1 MLTLFCFINWISLI
15 KVIFLAPID
24 STVSMKKI
32 YVLLFFLLCSFQ
44 VIKAQKTSEIE
55 SKTKGL
61 TKYTGYFNF
70 FWNEKTGQILLEVDR
85 LNEEF
90 LYVNSLPAGVGS
102 NDLGIDRGQIGNTRI
117 VKFIRIGDKVLLIQP
132 NYNYRAVSNNAD
144 ERKSV
149 EEAFAQSV
157 IWGFKV
163 EAQDSN
169 RVLID
174 LTHFLLRD
182 SHQLAR
188 KLGNSNQGNYH
199 ADEARSAMYLT
210 NTKSFPDNSEF
221 EAIITLA
228 GSGIG
233 TEISSVTPDPN
244 YVTVRM
250 HHSFIKL
257 PDNNYKARKF
267 DPRAGFFENE
277 YMDYATP
284 IDQPIVKRF
293 ITRHRL
299 EKKDPSAAM
308 SEAVKPIIYYVD
320 RGAPEPVRIA
330 LMEGASWWNKA
341 FEAAGYKNA
350 FQVKLLPEDADPM
363 DIRYNIIQWIHR
375 STRGWSYGNSIVD
388 PRTGEII
395 KGQVSLGS
403 LRDRQDFLIA
413 EGLVQPYEDDKPIS
427 DKMMKLALARLH
439 QLAAHEVGHTLGLQ
453 HNFTASVNNRASV
466 MDYPP
471 PVVSLNADGTVDLSN
486 AYTTDIGGWDKRVI
500 LYGYQDFT
508 AGTNENEALKEIV
521 KETLKEGYLFI
532 SDNDARP
539 EGSAHPLA
547 HLWDAGANAADE
559 LNRLMEIRKHVL
571 TNFSEKAIRQDA
583 PMATLEEVLVPMYLI
598 HRYQVEAASKMLGG
612 LYYTFAIKN
621 DGQTITKFIPPS
633 EQWKAFN
640 ALMATITP
648 DALALPEKLIEK
660 IPPRPIGYPRT
671 RETFKS
677 RTGLTF
683 DPLSAAESAASNTLG
698 FILQPQRAARLVEYH
713 SRDNTQPGLDPVIN
727 KLIAQ
732 TWKAQQQTGYKGEIQ
747 RLVNNLALKQLLT
760 LAATTSAPENVRG
773 ITLLQ
778 ITELKSWMSK
788 TALTAGNE
796 QKGNLLFG
804 LSQIKQFENNP
815 DKFQPSEALNMPD
828 GSPIGMDD
836 FGCGM

>member
-1 MLTLFCFINWISLI
+1 
-15 KVIFLAPID
+15 
-24 STVSMKKI
+24 MKKFYLI
-32 YVLLFFLLCSFQ
+32 LFLLISTLH
-44 VIKAQKTSEIE
+44 VAKAQKAGDIE

-70 FWNEKTGQILLEVDR
+70 YWNEKTGQIFLEVDK
-85 LNEEF
+85 LNDEF
-90 LYVNSLPAGVGS
+90 LYLNSLPAGIGS
-102 NDLGIDRGQIGNTRI
+102 NDLGLDRGQIGDSRI
-117 VKFIRIGDKVLLIQP
+117 VKFIKIANKVLLVQP
-132 NYNYRAVSNNAD
+132 NYNYRAISNNAD

-157 IWGFKV
+157 LWGFTA
-163 EAQDSN
+163 EAQDSS

-174 LTHFLLRD
+174 ITHFLLRD
-182 SHQLAR
+182 SHQAAR

-199 ADEARSAMYLT
+199 ADEGRSAIYLP

-228 GSGIG
+228 GTGIG
-233 TEISSVTPDPN
+233 SEISSVTPNPD

-250 HHSFIKL
+250 HHSFIRL
-257 PDNNYKARKF
+257 PDGNYKTRKF
-267 DPRAGFFENE
+267 DPRSGFYDNE

-308 SEAVKPIIYYVD
+308 SEAVNPIIYYVD
-320 RGAPEPVRIA
+320 RGAPEPVRTA
-330 LMEGASWWNKA
+330 LLEGASWWNKA

-375 STRGWSYGNSIVD
+375 STRGWSYGSSIND

-395 KGQVSLGS
+395 KGEVSLGS

-413 EGLVQPYEDDKPIS
+413 EGLVQPYEDGKPVS
-427 DKMMKLALARLH
+427 DKMIKLALARLH

-471 PVVSLNADGTVDLSN
+471 PVVSLNTAGTIDLSN
-486 AYTTDIGGWDKRVI
+486 AYTTEIGGWDKRAI
-500 LYGYQDFT
+500 LYGYQDFP
-508 AGTNENEALKEIV
+508 AGTNEGATLKSIMT
-521 KETLKEGYLFI
+521 ETLKEGYLFI
-532 SDNDARP
+532 SDEDARP
-539 EGSAHPLA
+539 AGSAHPQA
-547 HLWDAGANAADE
+547 HLWDAGTNAADE
-559 LNRLMEIRKHVL
+559 LNRLMDIRKHVL
-571 TNFSEKAIRQDA
+571 ATFSEKAIRQDA
-583 PMATLEEVLVPMYLI
+583 PMATLEEVLVPMYLM

-612 LYYTFAIKN
+612 LYYTFALKN
-621 DGQTITKFIPPS
+621 DGQTITKFVPPA

-640 ALMATITP
+640 ALMGTITP

-698 FILQPQRAARLVEYH
+698 FLLQPQRVARLVEYH
-713 SRDNTQPGLDPVIN
+713 SRDNTQPGLEAVLN
-727 KLIAQ
+727 KLVAQ
-732 TWKAQQQTGYKGEIQ
+732 TWKSPVQPGYNGEVQ
-747 RLVNNLALKQLLT
+747 RLVNNLTLKQLLT
-760 LAATTSAPENVRG
+760 LAANTQAPESVRG

-778 ITELKSWMSK
+778 IDELKKWMNK

-796 QKGNLLFG
+796 QKANLLFG
-804 LSQIKQFENNP
+804 LSQISLFEKNP
-815 DKFQPSEALNMPD
+815 DKFQPAETLNMPD

-836 FGCGM
+836 FGCGMN

>member
-1 MLTLFCFINWISLI
+1 
-15 KVIFLAPID
+15 
-24 STVSMKKI
+24 MKKF
-32 YVLLFFLLCSFQ
+32 YLALFLLVGIFH
-44 VIKAQKTSEIE
+44 VIKAQKASEIE

-61 TKYTGYFNF
+61 AKYSGYFNYY
-70 FWNEKTGQILLEVDR
+70 WNDKTGQIFLEVDKF
-85 LNEEF
+85 NDEF

-102 NDLGIDRGQIGNTRI
+102 NDLGLDRGQIGDSRI
-117 VKFIRIGDKVLLIQP
+117 VKFIRIGNKVLLVQP
-132 NYNYRAVSNNAD
+132 NYNFRAVSNNAD
-144 ERKSV
+144 ERRSV

-157 IWGFKV
+157 IWGFTA
-163 EAQDSN
+163 EAQDSSH
-169 RVLID
+169 VLID

-182 SHQLAR
+182 SHQVAR

-199 ADEARSAMYLT
+199 ADESRSAIYLP
-210 NTKSFPDNSEF
+210 NTKSFPDNTEF
-221 EAIITLA
+221 EAIITLT
-228 GSGIG
+228 GTGIG
-233 TEISSVTPDPN
+233 SEISSVTPDPN

-257 PDNNYKARKF
+257 PDGNYKPRKF
-267 DPRAGFFENE
+267 DPRAGFYNNE

-299 EKKDPSAAM
+299 EKKDPAAAM
-308 SEAVKPIIYYVD
+308 SEPVKPIIYYVD
-320 RGAPEPVRIA
+320 RGAPEPVRTA
-330 LMEGASWWNKA
+330 LLEGASWWNQA

-375 STRGWSYGNSIVD
+375 STRGWSYGSSIID

-395 KGQVSLGS
+395 KGEVSLGS

-413 EGLVQPYEDDKPIS
+413 EGLVQPYEDGKPVS

-439 QLAAHEVGHTLGLQ
+439 QLAAHEVGHTLGMQ

-471 PVVSLNADGTVDLSN
+471 PVVSLNTDGTIDLSK
-486 AYTTDIGGWDKRVI
+486 AYTTEIGGWDKRAI
-500 LYGYQDFT
+500 LYGYQDFP
-508 AGTNENEALKEIV
+508 AGIDEAAALKNMMT
-521 KETLKEGYLFI
+521 ETLKEGYLFI
-532 SDNDARP
+532 SDDDARP
-539 EGSAHPLA
+539 AGSAHPQA
-547 HLWDAGANAADE
+547 HLWDAGTNAADE
-559 LNRLMEIRKHVL
+559 LNRLMDVRKQVL
-571 TNFSEKAIRQDA
+571 ANFSEKAIRQDA
-583 PMATLEEVLVPMYLI
+583 PMATLEEVLVPMYLM
-598 HRYQVEAASKMLGG
+598 HRYQVEATSKMLGG
-612 LYYTFAIKN
+612 LYYTFALKN
-621 DGQTITKFIPPS
+621 DGQTITKFVPPA

-640 ALMATITP
+640 ALMATLTP

-683 DPLSAAESAASNTLG
+683 DPLSAAESAASNTLE
-698 FILQPQRAARLVEYH
+698 FMLQPQRAARLVEYH
-713 SRDNTQPGLDPVIN
+713 SRDNTQPGLEPVLN
-727 KLIAQ
+727 KLVAQ
-732 TWKAQQQTGYKGEIQ
+732 TWKSPQQPGYRGELQ
-747 RLVNNLALKQLLT
+747 RLVNNLTLKQLLA
-760 LAATTSAPENVRG
+760 LAANTRAPESVRG

-778 ITELKSWMSK
+778 INELKKWMNK
-788 TALTAGNE
+788 AILAAGNE
-796 QKGNLLFG
+796 QKANLLFG
-804 LSQIKQFENNP
+804 LAQIGQFEKNP
-815 DKFQPSEALNMPD
+815 DKFQPAETLNMPD